1 MAPVRFCLEA
11 ERAQLFREFL
21 HQPGIWEAL
30 LQDLE
35 EVKAM
40 SVEAPA
46 SEDEFQ
52 PLCESSRLSIASP
65 RVPLISTKGLTG
77 SPLPPMSPRTPR
89 TPEPTSDSAASPFFL
104 ERNIDQIPER
114 NLPSPRTP
122 ETSVRVAVIQET
134 PTASCL
140 RPNIVQSAADR
151 DPSIQDSV
159 KLGHLKKSNQKVALP
174 KDNSIASDRNV
185 ESLQSHS
192 LLIKNV
198 GEETLADSSFPSDHK
213 VSEILAGITIEHQV
227 SSPSPSLTTPVQSVH
242 QYARKTTPFRSV
254 VPRVESSTSPDSIS
268 PEPDQGSESPNIS
281 CLPPLLS
288 SLPPVQV
295 LPPALVS
302 AVQKV
307 FSRLPGNTVTASTAE
322 PLCRVL
328 DLPVLLD
335 SCLLHSVF
343 GKKMEGGC
351 VQMLSFWQQHSNLM
365 LGKSRLFHLI
375 KGCQGSRSILKATDF
390 TRLVRRLL
398 SYHPQLEFF
407 WCDSHSGMHAPYIN
421 SVVASML
428 WHAGGWRRGEINL
441 RQFSSLNLE
450 AILDM
455 LQDPSQDLNL
465 VPHFSYDQFYVAYV
479 KFVHLDTSA
488 CGSLGPMELMDF
500 EGGGQVGHALVERV
514 FSRILLNCPMQFSDW
529 VFFLLA
535 QVDTV
540 CRSALDYWF
549 TVLDTD
555 DDGFLCLGEL
565 QPFYKDAVDLLTS
578 CGVGGLQV
586 VSWDHL
592 ASQLLDTTGPPN
604 YERGW
609 SRAQLRAN
617 AKIPHL
623 INAFINIFRFFLE
636 DENDVVIRST
646 IPPIEKYVA
655 KALQDMEGY

>member
-1 MAPVRFCLEA
+1 M
-11 ERAQLFREFL
+11 
-21 HQPGIWEAL
+21 WEAL

-46 SEDEFQ
+46 SEHDFQ

-65 RVPLISTKGLTG
+65 RVSLVSPRGLSS

-89 TPEPTSDSAASPFFL
+89 TPEPASDSAASPFFL

-134 PTASCL
+134 PTGSCL
-140 RPNIVQSAADR
+140 RPNISQATDD
-151 DPSIQDSV
+151 DPRVPESTKPS
-159 KLGHLKKSNQKVALP
+159 HHKKSNQNIVLP
-174 KDNSIASDRNV
+174 TDNSFASDKNV
-185 ESLQSHS
+185 ECIQSLS
-192 LLIKNV
+192 LAEKNV
-198 GEETLADSSFPSDHK
+198 GEETMAE
-213 VSEILAGITIEHQV
+213 VSEITSEHQV
-227 SSPSPSLTTPVQSVH
+227 TSPTFSLTTPVQNIH
-242 QYARKTTPFRSV
+242 QYSRKTTPFRSV
-254 VPRVESSTSPDSIS
+254 VPRVESSISPDSIS
-268 PEPDQGSESPNIS
+268 PDPDQGTELPKIS
-281 CLPPLLS
+281 RLPPLFPC
-288 SLPPVQV
+288 LPPVQV
-295 LPPALVS
+295 LPPSLVS

-307 FSRLPGNTVTASTAE
+307 FLHLPDNTVTPSTAE
-322 PLCRVL
+322 PLCKAL

-335 SCLLHSVF
+335 SCLLHCVY
-343 GKKMEGGC
+343 GKKMEGDC

-365 LGKSRLFHLI
+365 LGKNRLFHLI
-375 KGCQGSRSILKATDF
+375 KGCHGSRSILKATDF

-407 WCDSHSGMHAPYIN
+407 WCESHSGMHAPYVN

-441 RQFSSLNLE
+441 RQFSSLDLE
-450 AILDM
+450 AVLDM

-479 KFVHLDTSA
+479 KFVHLDTTA

-500 EGGGQVGHALVERV
+500 EGGGQIGIALVERV
-514 FSRILLNCPMQFSDW
+514 FSRILLNCPMQFNDW
-529 VFFLLA
+529 IFFLLA

-540 CRSALDYWF
+540 CQSALDYWF
-549 TVLDTD
+549 TVLDTE

-578 CGVGGLQV
+578 CGVVGLQV

-636 DENDVVIRST
+636 DESDVVIRST